1 MLRLLII
8 YCLIFT
14 WGALGPAA
22 AVPRLDILTTQDATL
37 YKQIFGAQDR
47 SDFKTADK
55 LIRRVK
61 NKLLMGHVQFQRY
74 LHPTGYKSKFGELRT
89 WLSKYND
96 HPEAYRA
103 FSLAMKRKPKK
114 SREPKR
120 PVYGQVHILA
130 LVGEA
135 PPKPTRFV
143 GKQEKIARDVRRK
156 VRKGDNAGAVRI
168 LESAETKRILSTVKQ
183 DTLAARVAMGYF
195 VDGEDE
201 AAYRLAA
208 KAGKRSGEAVGQA
221 HWVAGLSAYRSGW
234 IDRAVRH
241 FEANAVAEGATSWTS
256 AAGAFWAGRI
266 HLALGDTASANRW
279 LGAAAHHNRTFY
291 GQLALH
297 ALHALDAASPFTWDR
312 PAAGE
317 AEVGRL
323 KRLKAGKRALA
334 LLQIGERWRADQEL
348 QPLVKK
354 AQGTL
359 LRTILSVAVTYDA
372 PRAAV
377 QAAHRLN
384 QTGGEFIAAGLYPI
398 APWKAKKNHRVDH
411 ALVLAFMRQ
420 ESQFNPRAAS
430 PAGARG
436 LMQVLPSTAN
446 YVVGEKRYSGARR
459 DGLFDPEQSVE
470 IGARYIRYLLDKDAV
485 GGGLFRLAI
494 AYNAGIGNLIRWQRE
509 VRHNDDP
516 LLFIEAIPSR
526 ETRVFVERVLANF
539 WLYQDQLGQNR
550 SSRDDVAQGRWPIY
564 IPQD

>member
-1 MLRLLII
+1 MLRMLVI
-8 YCLIFT
+8 CCFVFA
-14 WGALGPAA
+14 WSASAPAVA
-22 AVPRLDILTTQDATL
+22 APRLDILTAQDAKL
-37 YKQIFGAQDR
+37 YQQIFAAQDQ
-47 SDFKTADK
+47 SNFKTADK
-55 LIRRVK
+55 LIKRVGD
-61 NKLLMGHVQFQRY
+61 KLLMGHVQFQRY

-120 PVYGQVHILA
+120 PVYGQEHILA

-143 GKQEKIARDVRRK
+143 GKQEQIAREVRRK
-156 VRKGDNAGAVRI
+156 VRKGDNAGAVK
-168 LESAETKRILSTVKQ
+168 LLQSAQTKRVLSTVKQ
-183 DTLAARVAMGYF
+183 DTLAARIAMGYF
-195 VDGEDE
+195 VDGKDE

-208 KAGKRSGEAVGQA
+208 AAGKRSGEAVGQA

-241 FEANAVAEGATSWTS
+241 FEANALAEGATSWTS

-266 HLALGDTASANRW
+266 HLALGDTESANHW
-279 LGAAAHHNRTFY
+279 LGQAARHNRTFY

-297 ALHALDAASPFTWDR
+297 ALHASSPFNWGR
-312 PAAGE
+312 PAAGK
-317 AEVGRL
+317 ADIGRL
-323 KRLKAGKRALA
+323 KGMKAGRRALA

-354 AQGTL
+354 AKGTR
-359 LRTILSVAVTYDA
+359 LRAILAIAVTYDT

-384 QTGGEFIAAGLYPI
+384 QTGGEFVPAGLYPI
-398 APWKAKKNHRVDH
+398 APWKPKAMHRVDH
-411 ALVLAFMRQ
+411 ALVLGFMRQ

-446 YVVGEKRYSGARR
+446 YIVGDKRYTGAYR

-470 IGARYIRYLLDKDAV
+470 LGGRYIRYLLDKNAV

-494 AYNAGIGNLIRWQRE
+494 AYNAGIGNLIRWQRD

-539 WLYQDQLGQNR
+539 WLYQDQLGQNP
-550 SSRDDVAQGRWPIY
+550 SSRNDVAQGRWPIY
-564 IPQD
+564 VQQD